1 MIAKTIRSVREV
13 TETKKRKLVILIL
26 LNLIINLLFIV
37 YLNSIKD
44 LINSVTTREF
54 GALGKLAA
62 FLFLVVLLNIL
73 MNSISKFYTNRLQ
86 MQTEIKMS
94 NKFYEKLNRVYLGD
108 LESFSQADIITRF
121 NDDLKS
127 IVNFQFNTLLSYMS
141 NITRLGLILLYIGI
155 NNVYLLAFVVLM
167 PVLIIIPRHFGKK
180 SGEAYI
186 KAQESKT
193 ALNMISKDIIDHADD
208 IRIYSA
214 NEYFMDKYRSS
225 ERKLVTHEKKKTLYD
240 NIVWI
245 AGVGGYQAI
254 YVSLYVIGGILAYN
268 NRMDFGV
275 IVSTFI
281 VIDPMVDMI
290 MQLPGIMPAIYNV
303 RKNIER
309 YNELMNLPEMPA
321 GNISGEAS
329 NTNSIILN
337 QVSYTYKH
345 GRKALDNISLEIKD
359 QERIAVIGKSGSGKS
374 TLLKQ
379 LMGYDGKYNGSL
391 ILNGQ
396 ELKAMGTDDVK
407 KYISYL
413 PQEIFFQHD
422 TIENNIRGVLYD
434 CKLENF
440 IRYARITEIHS
451 EIQNMS
457 SGYQTVI
464 QNDGENMSV
473 GQKQRLGIAMAV
485 AKQKPFLLLDECF
498 SGVDASTEQKI
509 LDHMFSE
516 LSCGVVLVTH
526 RISADIMSKF
536 DKILLMDNGQIAAY
550 ENYNVILQNSLY
562 KSMLKENE

>member
-1 MIAKTIRSVREV
+1 MTAKTIRSVWEV

-62 FLFLVVLLNIL
+62 LLFLVVLINIL
-73 MNSISKFYTNRLQ
+73 LNRISKFYTNRLQ

-108 LESFSQADIITRF
+108 LESFSQADVITRF

-127 IVNFQFNTLLSYMS
+127 IVNFQFNTLLSYIS
-141 NITRLGLILLYIGI
+141 NITRLALILLYIGI

-225 ERKLVTHEKKKTLYD
+225 ERKLVTLEKKKTLYD

-254 YVSLYVIGGILAYN
+254 YISLYVIGGILAYN
-268 NRMDFGV
+268 NRIDFGV

-281 VIDPMVDMI
+281 VIDPMVDI
-290 MQLPGIMPAIYNV
+290 LMQLPGIMPAIYNV

-309 YNELMNLPEMPA
+309 YNEIMNLPEMPA
-321 GNISGEAS
+321 GNVSGEAS

-337 QVSYTYKH
+337 QVSYTYKY

-391 ILNGQ
+391 MLNGQ
-396 ELKAMGTDDVK
+396 ELKAMGTDDIK

-413 PQEIFFQHD
+413 PQEIFLQHD
-422 TIENNIRGVLYD
+422 TIENNIKGVLYN

-440 IRYARITEIHS
+440 IRYARIAEIHS
-451 EIQNMS
+451 EIENMS

-473 GQKQRLGIAMAV
+473 GQRQRLGIAMAV

-498 SGVDASTEQKI
+498 SGVDALTEQKI

-536 DKILLMDNGQIAAY
+536 DRILLMDNGQIAAY
-550 ENYNVILQNSLY
+550 ENYNVMLQNSLY
-562 KSMLKENE
+562 KSMLKENA

>member
-225 ERKLVTHEKKKTLYD
+225 ERKLVTHEKKKLC
-240 NIVWI
+240 
-245 AGVGGYQAI
+245 
-254 YVSLYVIGGILAYN
+254 
-268 NRMDFGV
+268 
-275 IVSTFI
+275 
-281 VIDPMVDMI
+281 
-290 MQLPGIMPAIYNV
+290 
-303 RKNIER
+303 
-309 YNELMNLPEMPA
+309 
-321 GNISGEAS
+321 
-329 NTNSIILN
+329 
-337 QVSYTYKH
+337 
-345 GRKALDNISLEIKD
+345 
-359 QERIAVIGKSGSGKS
+359 
-374 TLLKQ
+374 
-379 LMGYDGKYNGSL
+379 
-391 ILNGQ
+391 
-396 ELKAMGTDDVK
+396 
-407 KYISYL
+407 
-413 PQEIFFQHD
+413 
-422 TIENNIRGVLYD
+422 TI
-434 CKLENF
+434 
-440 IRYARITEIHS
+440 T
-451 EIQNMS
+451 
-457 SGYQTVI
+457 
-464 QNDGENMSV
+464 
-473 GQKQRLGIAMAV
+473 
-485 AKQKPFLLLDECF
+485 
-498 SGVDASTEQKI
+498 
-509 LDHMFSE
+509 
-516 LSCGVVLVTH
+516 
-526 RISADIMSKF
+526 
-536 DKILLMDNGQIAAY
+536 
-550 ENYNVILQNSLY
+550 
-562 KSMLKENE
+562 

>member
-1 MIAKTIRSVREV
+1 M
-13 TETKKRKLVILIL
+13 
-26 LNLIINLLFIV
+26 
-37 YLNSIKD
+37 
-44 LINSVTTREF
+44 
-54 GALGKLAA
+54 
-62 FLFLVVLLNIL
+62 
-73 MNSISKFYTNRLQ
+73 
-86 MQTEIKMS
+86 
-94 NKFYEKLNRVYLGD
+94 
-108 LESFSQADIITRF
+108 
-121 NDDLKS
+121 
-127 IVNFQFNTLLSYMS
+127 
-141 NITRLGLILLYIGI
+141 
-155 NNVYLLAFVVLM
+155 
-167 PVLIIIPRHFGKK
+167 
-180 SGEAYI
+180 
-186 KAQESKT
+186 
-193 ALNMISKDIIDHADD
+193 
-208 IRIYSA
+208 
-214 NEYFMDKYRSS
+214 
-225 ERKLVTHEKKKTLYD
+225 YD